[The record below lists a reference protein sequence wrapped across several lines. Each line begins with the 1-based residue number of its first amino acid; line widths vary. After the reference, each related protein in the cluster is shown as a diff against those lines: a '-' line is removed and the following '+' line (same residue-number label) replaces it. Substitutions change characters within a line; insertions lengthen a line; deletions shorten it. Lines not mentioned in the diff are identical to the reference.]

1 MTPQRPIVLFI
12 DDEERIVR
20 SLMMLFRARYDV
32 RGTTDPQQALDIVQR
47 ERVHVV
53 VSDQRMPVMYGHEL
67 LRRIREIAP
76 ATMRILLTGYSELDA
91 IVNSVNE
98 GEIFR
103 FVNKPWRAQE
113 LGDTVDLA
121 ARIALETE
129 SAANEPVSQP
139 APGDALRFLVIDQ
152 DESTFK
158 AVAELIGDSHVVR
171 WGASVP
177 DAFEI
182 LAKQDTAVVIS
193 EVRVGDD
200 DVAEA
205 LKELKR
211 RYPEIVTIVLT
222 SFRDTGTLIEL
233 INQGRVYRFLP
244 KPLRLG
250 LLEKSLQGALSHYRS
265 GRANPVLLKRQI
277 TEAPAAPAEARIS
290 KGILGYFARMRA

>member
-1 MTPQRPIVLFI
+1 MTQPRPIVLFV
-12 DDEERIVR
+12 DDEERIIR
-20 SLMMLFRARYDV
+20 SLMMQFRARYDV
-32 RGTTDPQQALDIVQR
+32 RGTTDPEQALDIVRR

-53 VSDQRMPVMYGHEL
+53 VSDQRMPIMYGHEL
-67 LRRIREIAP
+67 LRRIRETAP

-91 IVNSVNE
+91 IMNSVNE

-103 FVNKPWRAQE
+103 FVGKPWRAQE
-113 LGDTVDLA
+113 LAETVDLA

-129 SAANEPVSQP
+129 QAANQPEPQP

-152 DESTFK
+152 DESTYQ
-158 AVAELIGDSHVVR
+158 AVAGLIGDAHVVR

-200 DVAEA
+200 DLAEA

-211 RYPEIVTIVLT
+211 RYPAIVTIVLT
-222 SFRDTGTLIEL
+222 SFRDTGTLIDL
-233 INQGRVYRFLP
+233 INQGQVYRFLP

-250 LLEKSLQGALSHYRS
+250 LLEKSLRGALAHYRS
-265 GRANPVLLKRQI
+265 ARANPVLLKRQQA
-277 TEAPAAPAEARIS
+277 EPAPTPAEARIAR
-290 KGILGYFARMRA
+290 GILGYFARMRA